1 MKTSTAIL
9 ILLAALLSVPAAA
22 QEDETQPDYSRENL
36 QRFVAAIPEEPE
48 RPRRIQFYW
57 GAIEFSAL
65 GQKWRFSPVMPFS
78 GTGLGTTQVWP
89 DPFSL
94 TGTSIATPMRAWS
107 TQRKLN
113 SEMKRIEKLER
124 AKIKVTTK

>member
-1 MKTSTAIL
+1 MKTSTTIL
-9 ILLAALLSVPAAA
+9 FLLAALLSVPAAA
-22 QEDETQPDYSRENL
+22 QEGETQPDYSRENL

-78 GTGLGTTQVWP
+78 GAGLRTTQEWP

-94 TGTSIATPMRAWS
+94 TGTSIATPKHAWRR
-107 TQRKLN
+107 QRQLN
-113 SEMKRIEKLER
+113 SELKRIEKMDR